1 MTNYEKEEL
10 SPPTMEVVA
19 VEIMSIMAGSITE
32 DGNKVTVKEEEGEI
46 DAGSFQSAGYTNI
59 WEE

>member
-1 MTNYEKEEL
+1 MKKKNYT
-10 SPPTMEVVA
+10 PPTMEVVA
-19 VEIMSIMAGSITE
+19 VDTMSIMAGSVTE
-32 DGNKVTVKEEEGEI
+32 DGNKVTVEEEGEI

>member
-1 MTNYEKEEL
+1 MKKKNYP
-10 SPPTMEVVA
+10 PPTMEVVA
-19 VEIMSIMAGSITE
+19 VEIMSIMAGSVTE

>member
-1 MTNYEKEEL
+1 MKKKNYT
-10 SPPTMEVVA
+10 PPTMEVVA

-32 DGNKVTVKEEEGEI
+32 NGKKVTVEEEGEDI
-46 DAGSFQSAGYTNI
+46 DAGNFQSAGYTNI

>member
-1 MTNYEKEEL
+1 MKKKNYY
-10 SPPTMEVVA
+10 PPQMEVVA
-19 VEIMSIMAGSITE
+19 VEIMSIMAGSVTE
-32 DGNKVTVKEEEGEI
+32 DGKKVTVEEEGEI

>member
-1 MTNYEKEEL
+1 MKKKNYT
-10 SPPTMEVVA
+10 PPTMEVVA

-32 DGNKVTVKEEEGEI
+32 DGNKVTVEEEGEDV
-46 DAGSFQSAGYTNI
+46 DAGCFQSAGYTNI

>member
-1 MTNYEKEEL
+1 MKRKNYY
-10 SPPTMEVVA
+10 PPQMEVVA
-19 VEIMSIMAGSITE
+19 VEIMSIMAGSVTE
-32 DGNKVTVKEEEGEI
+32 DGKKVTVEEEGEDV

>member
-1 MTNYEKEEL
+1 MKKKNYT
-10 SPPTMEVVA
+10 PPTMEVVA

-32 DGNKVTVKEEEGEI
+32 DGNKVTIKEDEET
-46 DAGSFQSAGYTNI
+46 DAVYFQSAGYTNI

>member
-1 MTNYEKEEL
+1 MKKKNYT
-10 SPPTMEVVA
+10 PPTMEVVA

-46 DAGSFQSAGYTNI
+46 DAGSFKSAGYTNI

>member
-1 MTNYEKEEL
+1 MKKKNYT
-10 SPPTMEVVA
+10 PPTMEVVA

-32 DGNKVTVKEEEGEI
+32 DGYKVTVKEEEGEI

>member
-1 MTNYEKEEL
+1 MKKKNYT
-10 SPPTMEVVA
+10 PPTMEVVA

-32 DGNKVTVKEEEGEI
+32 DGNKVTIKEEDGEI